1 MTYKAVNILNIKKV
15 EKTALF
21 EFGRYN
27 SNNKFKH
34 FGNWPIMCTY

>member
-1 MTYKAVNILNIKKV
+1 MQVSHFFKYKKF

-34 FGNWPIMCTY
+34 FENWPRMSTY